1 MNSGIPDHQKVS
13 VPMSE
18 HQKQAFNKKKKKK
31 WGNKIKKSGARYS
44 GSCL

>member
-1 MNSGIPDHQKVS
+1 MNWGIPDHQKIS

-18 HQKQAFNKKKKKK
+18 HQKQAFNLKKKK